1 MKIRCAV
8 INGDLT
14 TKFREC
20 KAQSEEPIPENVA
33 RFLEELQRVA
43 AEYPQLLNTPHELRK
58 THTYFVLRFRPG
70 PQ

>member
-1 MKIRCAV
+1 MEVFKSWGSPSVGLGFQHSDSRAEVTMKIRCAV

-14 TKFREC
+14 AKLREC

-43 AEYPQLLNTPHELRK
+43 A
-58 THTYFVLRFRPG
+58 
-70 PQ
+70 